1 MEKEGTVELKVLR
14 DRERDRDRDRD
25 RDREDDWGGGR
36 RKVKKKHLAWRNH
49 K

>member
-1 MEKEGTVELKVLR
+1 VEKEGTVELKVLR
-14 DRERDRDRDRD
+14 DRERDRD